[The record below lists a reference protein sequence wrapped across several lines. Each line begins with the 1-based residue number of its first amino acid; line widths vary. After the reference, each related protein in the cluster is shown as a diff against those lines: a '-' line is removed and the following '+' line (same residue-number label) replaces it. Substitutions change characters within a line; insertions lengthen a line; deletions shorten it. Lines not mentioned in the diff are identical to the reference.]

1 MKSKKGFADLVLFG
15 CLLIGCL
22 IVNGMSKPYN
32 AEDRADIQKSFG
44 QKQGNVITGI
54 KTYSDMT
61 VAEKAEIDSHSAQSP
76 SFW

>member
-1 MKSKKGFADLVLFG
+1 MKKGFADIVLFG
-15 CLLIGCL
+15 GLIMLCLVINNLG
-22 IVNGMSKPYN
+22 KPYN
-32 AEDRADIQKSFG
+32 AQDRADIQKSFG

-61 VAEKAEIDSHSAQSP
+61 VAEKAEMDSHSAQSP